1 MPERTHIPSSPAC
14 GQWETLLADALDG
27 LLRPEDEATFSTHM
41 AGCANCTTLFEEA
54 RQGREWLEFLSPEPE
69 VPAGLLDKLLAQ
81 TGPGQ
86 VAGLGLA
93 TPAGNVVP
101 VMIVAQRQN
110 LMARLRRFAGPRLLM
125 TAAMAFFSIAVT
137 LNLTGVRLSRIRMS
151 DLKPT
156 SLKMYVQ
163 RQFTTASTPIIRYY
177 DHLRFVYEVQSRMR
191 ELRRTTQ
198 TGTQT
203 PDDNQKK
210 TPSGPGESKQAPS
223 HKDGGSRVDP
233 PSLSGAPM
241 VLNDSADYLETAL
254 SHEQIQRYRNHETFG
269 FAERPAHSGGS
280 RAVRRRST
288 VWIA

>member
-1 MPERTHIPSSPAC
+1 MPERTHIPTSPAC

-41 AGCANCTTLFEEA
+41 AGCANCATLFEEA

-86 VAGLGLA
+86 AAGLGLA
-93 TPAGNVVP
+93 TSAGNVVP
-101 VMIVAQRQN
+101 VIAVMHRQS
-110 LMARLRRFAGPRLLM
+110 LMARVRRFAEPRLLM

-137 LNLTGVRLSRIRMS
+137 LNLTGVRLSHLRMS

-177 DHLRFVYEVQSRMR
+177 DHLRFVYEVQSRVR
-191 ELRRTTQ
+191 EIRRTTQ
-198 TGTQT
+198 NTQ
-203 PDDNQKK
+203 DQNQKK
-210 TPSGPGESKQAPS
+210 PAGPGETQQNPN

-233 PSLSGAPM
+233 PQQSGAPLI
-241 VLNDSADYLETAL
+241 LNDSTDYLETSL
-254 SHEQIQRYRNHETFG
+254 SHEQIQRYRNYLKPG
-269 FAERPAHSGGS
+269 FAGGPAHSGGS
-280 RAVRRRST
+280 ALARRRST